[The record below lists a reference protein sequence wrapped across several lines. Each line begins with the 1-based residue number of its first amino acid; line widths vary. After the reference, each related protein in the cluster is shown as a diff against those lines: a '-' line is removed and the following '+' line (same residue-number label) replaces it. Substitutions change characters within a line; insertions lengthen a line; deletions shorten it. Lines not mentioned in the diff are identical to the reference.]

1 MPTGRPAGRGAAA
14 AYVVDVAEGEP
25 VPGQRLHR
33 RQPEDA
39 PPAKQTTA
47 SERCAA
53 ESPVVGRVQTPM
65 VVRQSN
71 RQWLGNSLDRL
82 LRLRRRLHR
91 GTAVGRGRVERD
103 RAAGAQQ
110 LPDDGECRGGSG
122 KAHAGK
128 APAAGREAGGDEG
141 PQQRRQLVGEAG
153 GETSGVSETVT
164 TRPLRQVKW

>member
-1 MPTGRPAGRGAAA
+1 MPTGRPAGRAAAA
-14 AYVVDVAEGEP
+14 AYVVDVAEREP

-47 SERCAA
+47 SERKP
-53 ESPVVGRVQTPM
+53 SVQTPM

-71 RQWLGNSLDRL
+71 RQWLGYSLNRL

-103 RAAGAQQ
+103 RAASAEQ

-128 APAAGREAGGDEG
+128 APAAGREARGDEG